1 MIAIDKHYWLGHW
14 PMTDFGKS
22 LAKLRKARKLT
33 QLELANLLEIQPR
46 MVGRWEQGVAK
57 PQFDYIIRLAE
68 VLEVSIDL
76 LIKGD
81 TPPKEDTFDI
91 KNKKLKELCMQADQ
105 LRQEDQEMICHF
117 LNMAINQ
124 DKMKKI
130 VSSL

>member
-1 MIAIDKHYWLGHW
+1 MVAIDKHYWIGHW
-14 PMTDFGKS
+14 SMTEFGKN

-57 PQFDYIIRLAE
+57 PQFDYIIQLAE

-76 LIKGD
+76 LIRGND
-81 TPPKEDTFDI
+81 TTVGTFDI
-91 KNKKLKELCMQADQ
+91 KNKKLKELCKQVDK
-105 LRQEDQEMICHF
+105 LKQEDQEMICHF
-117 LNMAINQ
+117 LNMAISQ

-130 VSSL
+130 VTSL